1 MARKKAEDVDE
12 LLDEL
17 DEVEEDVEELDEED
31 EFEEEPDAKP
41 TKSKRS
47 RAKAASKPRK
57 EREGVGTNEVAA
69 EAGITPR
76 SLRMLLRA
84 EFEKP
89 EDGWRWKS
97 MNHPQVKAVL
107 KRVRQGG
114 ATEARDA
121 SLEKVKGS
129 KKKTSGKK
137 SSKKKASAKR
147 SRAKAE

>member
-1 MARKKAEDVDE
+1 MARKKKDEEVDE

-17 DEVEEDVEELDEED
+17 DEVSDDEDFDEED

-47 RAKAASKPRK
+47 KAKKAAKPRK
-57 EREGVGTNEVAA
+57 EREGVGTNEVAE

-76 SLRMLLRA
+76 ALRMLLRA

-97 MNHPQVKAVL
+97 LNDPQVKQIL
-107 KRVRQGG
+107 KRVRAGG
-114 ATEARDA
+114 AKEAQQK
-121 SLEKVKGS
+121 SLDKVKGS
-129 KKKTSGKK
+129 KKKSTKGK
-137 SSKKKASAKR
+137 SKKKK
-147 SRAKAE
+147 